1 MSTIEEKAQL
11 LIAYMETVIDR
22 AGRWQNDV
30 NKHRMGHLSRNEMD
44 AFIQLG
50 RKGELTMGELA
61 ENLLLSVSGATVIA
75 DKLEEKGLVVRRRSL
90 DDRRVVRVGLTG
102 EGAKSYDE
110 FHQMVLTF
118 ATAILQSLDENEQNL
133 LLALHR
139 KISDSFPVVERK
151 KD

>member
-1 MSTIEEKAQL
+1 MATLEEKAQL
-11 LIAYMETVIDR
+11 LIAYIETLIDR

-30 NKHRMGHLSRNEMD
+30 KKDRMGHLSRHEME
-44 AFIQLG
+44 AFVQLG

-61 ENLLLSVSGATVIA
+61 DNLLLSVSGATVIA

-118 ATAILQSLDENEQNL
+118 ATAVLQSLEENEQNV
-133 LLALHR
+133 LLALYR
-139 KISDSFPVVERK
+139 KISDSFPVIERK

>member
-1 MSTIEEKAQL
+1 MPTIEENARL
-11 LIAYMETVIDR
+11 LVAYIETVIDR
-22 AGRWQNDV
+22 AARWQDDV
-30 NKHRMGHLSRNEMD
+30 KKDRMGYLSRHEMG
-44 AFIQLG
+44 AFVQLG

>member
-1 MSTIEEKAQL
+1 MPTIEENARL
-11 LIAYMETVIDR
+11 LVAYIETVIDR

-30 NKHRMGHLSRNEMD
+30 NKHWMGHLSRNEMD

-61 ENLLLSVSGATVIA
+61 DKLLLSVSGATVIA

-102 EGAKSYDE
+102 EGSRSYDE

-139 KISDSFPVVERK
+139 KISDSFPVVGRK

>member
-61 ENLLLSVSGATVIA
+61 DKLLLSVSGATVIA

-102 EGAKSYDE
+102 EGSRSYDE

>member
-30 NKHRMGHLSRNEMD
+30 KKDRMGYLSRHEMA
-44 AFIQLG
+44 AFVQLG

>member
-102 EGAKSYDE
+102 EGSRSYDE

>member
-118 ATAILQSLDENEQNL
+118 ATAVLQSLEENEQNL
-133 LLALHR
+133 LLALYR

>member
-1 MSTIEEKAQL
+1 
-11 LIAYMETVIDR
+11 ME
-22 AGRWQNDV
+22 
-30 NKHRMGHLSRNEMD
+30 
-44 AFIQLG
+44 AFVQLG

-61 ENLLLSVSGATVIA
+61 DNLLLSVSGATVIA

-118 ATAILQSLDENEQNL
+118 ATAVLQSLEENEQNL
-133 LLALHR
+133 LLALYR

>member
-1 MSTIEEKAQL
+1 MATLEEKAQL
-11 LIAYMETVIDR
+11 LIAYIETLIDR

-30 NKHRMGHLSRNEMD
+30 KKDRMGHLSRHEME
-44 AFIQLG
+44 AFVQLG

-61 ENLLLSVSGATVIA
+61 DNLLLSVSGATVIA

-118 ATAILQSLDENEQNL
+118 ATAVLQSLEENEQNV
-133 LLALHR
+133 LLALYR
-139 KISDSFPVVERK
+139 KISDSFPVIEQK

>member
-1 MSTIEEKAQL
+1 MPTIEENARL
-11 LIAYMETVIDR
+11 LVAYIETVIDR
-22 AGRWQNDV
+22 AARWQDDV
-30 NKHRMGHLSRNEMD
+30 KKDRMGYLSRHEMA
-44 AFIQLG
+44 AFVQLG

-102 EGAKSYDE
+102 EGSRSYDE

>member
-61 ENLLLSVSGATVIA
+61 DKLLLSVSGATVIA

>member
-1 MSTIEEKAQL
+1 MSTLEEKAQL
-11 LIAYMETVIDR
+11 LIAYIETLIDR

-30 NKHRMGHLSRNEMD
+30 KKDRMGHLSRHEME
-44 AFIQLG
+44 AFVQLG

-61 ENLLLSVSGATVIA
+61 DNLLLSVSGATVIA

-118 ATAILQSLDENEQNL
+118 ATAVLQSLEENEQNL
-133 LLALHR
+133 LLALYR

>member
-61 ENLLLSVSGATVIA
+61 DKLLLSVSGATVIA
-75 DKLEEKGLVVRRRSL
+75 DKLEEKALVVRRRSL

>member
-1 MSTIEEKAQL
+1 MPTLEEKAQL
-11 LIAYMETVIDR
+11 LIAYIETLIDR

-30 NKHRMGHLSRNEMD
+30 KKYRMGHLSRHEME
-44 AFIQLG
+44 AFVQLG

-61 ENLLLSVSGATVIA
+61 DNLLLSVSGATVIA

-118 ATAILQSLDENEQNL
+118 ATAVLQSLEENEQNL
-133 LLALHR
+133 LLALYR

>member
-61 ENLLLSVSGATVIA
+61 DKLLLSVSGATVIA

-118 ATAILQSLDENEQNL
+118 ATAILQSLDEHEQDL
-133 LLALHR
+133 LISLHR